1 MSRMSDDDNYSDSD
15 GSSYMNMVLAV
26 AHSDHGIPD
35 SCPCG
40 SQITVEISKD
50 GADIGK
56 KYFVCKDF
64 KVRCKI
70 QLLIVAFH
78 YILMQTCYFQD
89 DGLHRKKKWNEAIE
103 DETRRLKD
111 KVAANEAKIRSFGP
125 LEFQVDMI
133 KKDSITNDANI
144 AHLGYQIDEIEKV
157 LKENA
162 DDIAQLGYQFDRMDR
177 ASKKYA
183 EEIADLKDI
192 IKKL

>member
-15 GSSYMNMVLAV
+15 GSSYMNMVLMI

-35 SCPCG
+35 SYPCG

-64 KVRCKI
+64 K
-70 QLLIVAFH
+70 
-78 YILMQTCYFQD
+78 D
-89 DGLHRKKKWNEAIE
+89 DGLHRKKEWNEAIE

-125 LEFQVDMI
+125 IEFQVDMI

-177 ASKKYA
+177 ASKKNA

>member
-1 MSRMSDDDNYSDSD
+1 MSDDDNYIDSD
-15 GSSYMNMVLAV
+15 GSSYINMVLAV

-64 KVRCKI
+64 K
-70 QLLIVAFH
+70 
-78 YILMQTCYFQD
+78 
-89 DGLHRKKKWNEAIE
+89 
-103 DETRRLKD
+103 
-111 KVAANEAKIRSFGP
+111 
-125 LEFQVDMI
+125 
-133 KKDSITNDANI
+133 
-144 AHLGYQIDEIEKV
+144 
-157 LKENA
+157 
-162 DDIAQLGYQFDRMDR
+162 FDRMDR
-177 ASKKYA
+177 DSKKNA

>member
-1 MSRMSDDDNYSDSD
+1 MSDDDNYSDSD
-15 GSSYMNMVLAV
+15 GSSYMNM
-26 AHSDHGIPD
+26 
-35 SCPCG
+35 
-40 SQITVEISKD
+40 
-50 GADIGK
+50 
-56 KYFVCKDF
+56 
-64 KVRCKI
+64 
-70 QLLIVAFH
+70 
-78 YILMQTCYFQD
+78 TCYFQD
-89 DGLHRKKKWNEAIE
+89 DGLHRKKEWNEAIE

-125 LEFQVDMI
+125 IEFQVDMI
-133 KKDSITNDANI
+133 KKDLITNDANI

-177 ASKKYA
+177 ASKKNA

>member
-15 GSSYMNMVLAV
+15 GSSYMNM
-26 AHSDHGIPD
+26 
-35 SCPCG
+35 
-40 SQITVEISKD
+40 ITVEISKD
-50 GADIGK
+50 GADTGK

-64 KVRCKI
+64 K
-70 QLLIVAFH
+70 
-78 YILMQTCYFQD
+78 D
-89 DGLHRKKKWNEAIE
+89 DGLHRKKEWNEAIE

-144 AHLGYQIDEIEKV
+144 AHLGFEEI
-157 LKENA
+157 A

-177 ASKKYA
+177 ASKKNA

>member
-15 GSSYMNMVLAV
+15 GSSYMNM
-26 AHSDHGIPD
+26 
-35 SCPCG
+35 
-40 SQITVEISKD
+40 ITVEISKD

-64 KVRCKI
+64 K
-70 QLLIVAFH
+70 
-78 YILMQTCYFQD
+78 D
-89 DGLHRKKKWNEAIE
+89 DGLHRKKEWNEAIE

-162 DDIAQLGYQFDRMDR
+162 DDIAQLGYQFDRWTELQEN
-177 ASKKYA
+177 A
-183 EEIADLKDI
+183 EEIAD
-192 IKKL
+192 

>member
-1 MSRMSDDDNYSDSD
+1 
-15 GSSYMNMVLAV
+15 MNMVLAV
-26 AHSDHGIPD
+26 AHSDHGIPH
-35 SCPCG
+35 SCPFG
-40 SQITVEISKD
+40 SQITVEIFKD
-50 GADIGK
+50 GTDIGK

-64 KVRCKI
+64 
-70 QLLIVAFH
+70 
-78 YILMQTCYFQD
+78 
-89 DGLHRKKKWNEAIE
+89 
-103 DETRRLKD
+103 KD

-177 ASKKYA
+177 ASKKNA

>member
-1 MSRMSDDDNYSDSD
+1 MSDDDNYSDSD

-35 SCPCG
+35 SCPCR

-64 KVRCKI
+64 KE
-70 QLLIVAFH
+70 
-78 YILMQTCYFQD
+78 
-89 DGLHRKKKWNEAIE
+89 WNEAIE

-111 KVAANEAKIRSFGP
+111 KVATNEAKIRSFGP

-157 LKENA
+157 LNENA

-177 ASKKYA
+177 VSKKNA